1 MEEDY
6 KVSQSELERRKILLQ
21 KAKERF
27 KSRININ
34 SSLQNTSMEED
45 YKISQ
50 SELERRKLL
59 LEQYNSEVS
68 ANQNNTTNIER
79 RKILPQKARERFKSG
94 ININSSLQNT
104 SEVTMNQNN
113 TANRNTVDCSINIK
127 DFENHYFNVKKYFKN
142 KETYALC
149 NYFGKHYY
157 VDSVK
162 LYEYEIF
169 TLDTFKNLDDIKENY
184 DILEKNIVKP
194 YDTYC
199 YNNKYLFLI
208 EEEIKE
214 NIFIRYKESI
224 NSDYV
229 IEYFKEYHG
238 KNDRVY
244 VEIEESKQDIEKDN
258 LAEFFKDK
266 AQVYEVLSNETDKKK
281 NTYTELKIRYSDAER
296 NVLCISANEKPSKI
310 CVKYNTYQLE
320 NYIKGIKNIT
330 EKTEIESFNIFDI
343 FKLIRSK
350 NVITPYPTEN
360 IKWEIL
366 KDDTR
371 KGCKEQR
378 DFVMKAL
385 NTEDIC
391 VLEGPPGSGKTTCI
405 SELILQILKNNPRAK
420 ILLMASTHVAVDN
433 VLERLVDYNLPA
445 VRLGVEDRI
454 ADNMKAYKY
463 PEVIDTEYDKFMQ
476 CHKNKDI
483 EKYFNSKIGKAEF
496 ERLIRNT
503 TNIVCCTT
511 NGIHKYINKQDEII
525 TTDFD
530 YLILD
535 EASKTTIAEFLA
547 VARYAKKWILT
558 GDIKQLS
565 PYTDADELSVSIKK
579 DILYDIGT
587 FIYGVAAYKNKD
599 NQKLIEEKVYPIISK
614 ALLCN
619 IKDFDKEDLVHIS
632 IPYDFSNDLSFKMC
646 EYIYKNINSNA
657 LVYYEILDY
666 NEREK
671 AILENFADIV
681 ISTDIFYKKNRKNFY
696 KNPYNKIKYHIWNKH
711 FCNSRSGKTKEEKD
725 IADAISW
732 RLIRDYEL
740 RQLKDNEQLKN
751 KYVDKYISEAENL
764 MPKNIQNKIMARQY
778 VVSQSILE
786 LTQNTLQETG
796 NKFQSLTYQHRMPD
810 NLAELP
816 RNIIYHGNN
825 MLSNDD
831 NSYVDN
837 TKWYHIV
844 SNGAVTRNYDECKC
858 IIDDIKDI
866 VSSKPNKKVEIAIL
880 TFYKAQ
886 ERLIQEALK
895 SEYGKKNYIEKNN
908 VCIRVA
914 TVDRFQ
920 GQEADIV
927 MISLSRNKDSGFLN
941 SPNRI
946 NVAITRARKIR
957 YMYGNHKFFLQN
969 DNLEIMQA
977 VAQWYRDNNFI
988 EIKLDKKGDK

>member
-1 MEEDY
+1 MEDDY
-6 KVSQSELERRKILLQ
+6 KVSQSE
-21 KAKERF
+21 
-27 KSRININ
+27 S
-34 SSLQNTSMEED
+34 
-45 YKISQ
+45 
-50 SELERRKLL
+50 ERRKLL
-59 LEQYNSEVS
+59 LQKALERHKLAKSYNISLQNNSEVS
-68 ANQNNTTNIER
+68 E
-79 RKILPQKARERFKSG
+79 
-94 ININSSLQNT
+94 
-104 SEVTMNQNN
+104 NQNN
-113 TANRNTVDCSINIK
+113 TANQNTVDCSINIK

-149 NYFGKHYY
+149 IDFGKQYY
-157 VDSVK
+157 VDSVE

-184 DILEKNIVKP
+184 DILGKNIVKP
-194 YDTYC
+194 YDTYR

-214 NIFIRYKESI
+214 KIFIRYKESI

-229 IEYFKEYHG
+229 IEYFKEY
-238 KNDRVY
+238 KDNSDRVY
-244 VEIEESKQDIEKDN
+244 VELIEESKQDIEKDN
-258 LAEFFKDK
+258 LAEFFKDD
-266 AQVYEVLSNETDKKK
+266 APVYLLENITSKQHNNLPPLN
-281 NTYTELKIRYSDAER
+281 IIYSDAER

-310 CVKYNTYQLE
+310 CVKYNTYHLE
-320 NYIKGIKNIT
+320 NYIKGIQSIT
-330 EKTEIESFNIFDI
+330 EKIETENFTIFDI
-343 FKLIRSK
+343 FKLIRGR
-350 NVITPYPTEN
+350 NVITPYQVEN

-378 DFVMKAL
+378 DFVIKAL

-463 PEVIDTEYDKFMQ
+463 PEVIATEYDKFMHY
-476 CHKNKDI
+476 HKNKDI
-483 EKYFNSKIGKAEF
+483 EKYFNSEIGKAEF
-496 ERLIRNT
+496 ERLIRYT

-511 NGIHKYINKQDEII
+511 NGLHKYINKQDEII

-579 DILYDIGT
+579 DIVYNIGIY
-587 FIYGVAAYKNKD
+587 IYGVAAYKNKD
-599 NQKLIEEKVYPIISK
+599 NEKIIEEKVYPIISK

-619 IKDFDKEDLVHIS
+619 IKDFDKEDLVYIS
-632 IPYDFSNDLSFKMC
+632 IPDNFSHHLSFKMC

-657 LVYYEILDY
+657 LVYYEYGNYD
-666 NEREK
+666 EREK
-671 AILENFADIV
+671 ALLENFADIV
-681 ISTDIFYKKNRKNFY
+681 ISTDNFYKKNRKNFY
-696 KNPYNKIKYHIWNKH
+696 KDPDNKIKYRIWKIR
-711 FCNSRSGKTKEEKD
+711 FDKSRSGKTKEEKD

-764 MPKNIQNKIMARQY
+764 MPKNIENKIMARHY
-778 VVSQSILE
+778 VVTQSILE
-786 LTQNTLQETG
+786 LTQNTLQEMG

-825 MLSNDD
+825 MLSNDE
-831 NSYVDN
+831 SKYLDN

-844 SNGAVTRNYDECKC
+844 SKGAVTRNNDECKC
-858 IIDDIKDI
+858 ILDDIKDI

-880 TFYKAQ
+880 TFYRAQ

-908 VCIRVA
+908 VFIRVA

-920 GQEADIV
+920 GQESDIV
-927 MISLSRNKDSGFLN
+927 MISLSRNKGSGFLN

-946 NVAITRARKIR
+946 NVAITRARKER
-957 YMYGNHKFFLQN
+957 YIYGNHDFFLGN
-969 DNLEIMQA
+969 DSLEIMQA
-977 VAQWYRDNNFI
+977 VAKWYGDKQFV
-988 EIKLDKKGDK
+988 EIRLDKKGDK

>member
-1 MEEDY
+1 MEDDY
-6 KVSQSELERRKILLQ
+6 KVSQSE
-21 KAKERF
+21 
-27 KSRININ
+27 S
-34 SSLQNTSMEED
+34 
-45 YKISQ
+45 
-50 SELERRKLL
+50 ERRKLL
-59 LEQYNSEVS
+59 L
-68 ANQNNTTNIER
+68 
-79 RKILPQKARERFKSG
+79 QKARERFKQKK
-94 ININSSLQNT
+94 INTTKQNT
-104 SEVTMNQNN
+104 TGEI
-113 TANRNTVDCSINIK
+113 INIK
-127 DFENHYFNVKKYFKN
+127 DFENHYFNVKKYFEN

-149 NYFGKHYY
+149 IDFGKQYY
-157 VDSVK
+157 VDSAS

-214 NIFIRYKESI
+214 KIFIRYKESI

-229 IEYFKEYHG
+229 IEYFKEYND
-238 KNDRVY
+238 KSDRVY
-244 VEIEESKQDIEKDN
+244 IELIEESKQDMEKDN
-258 LAEFFKDK
+258 LAEFFKDD
-266 AQVYEVLSNETDKKK
+266 APVYILENITSKQHNKLTPLN
-281 NTYTELKIRYSDAER
+281 IRYSDAER

-310 CVKYNTYQLE
+310 YVKYNTYQFK
-320 NYIKGIKNIT
+320 NYIEGIKNIT
-330 EKTEIESFNIFDI
+330 TEETNTENFTILDI
-343 FKLIRSK
+343 FKLVRGK
-350 NVITPYPTEN
+350 NVITPYHIEN

-371 KGCKEQR
+371 KGCIEQR
-378 DFVMKAL
+378 DFVIKAL

-433 VLERLVDYNLPA
+433 VLERLVNYKLPA

-454 ADNMKAYKY
+454 ADNMKEYKY
-463 PEVIDTEYDKFMQ
+463 PDVIDTEFDEFMKY
-476 CHKNKDI
+476 HKNKDI
-483 EKYFNSKIGKAEF
+483 EKYFNSEIGKDEF
-496 ERLIRNT
+496 KRLIMYT

-511 NGIHKYINKQDEII
+511 NGIHKYINQRNEII

-587 FIYGVAAYKNKD
+587 FIYGVAGYKDKNNK
-599 NQKLIEEKVYPIISK
+599 KIIEEKVYPIISK

-632 IPYDFSNDLSFKMC
+632 IPDNFNKDLRHKMC
-646 EYIYKNINSNA
+646 EYIYKNINSNT
-657 LVYYEILDY
+657 LVYYEYGNYDEI
-666 NEREK
+666 EK

-681 ISTDIFYKKNRKNFY
+681 ISTDNFYKKNRKNFY
-696 KNPYNKIKYHIWNKH
+696 KDPYNKIKYHIWHKR
-711 FCNSRSGKTKEEKD
+711 FYNSRSDKTKEEKD
-725 IADAISW
+725 IADEISW

-778 VVSQSILE
+778 VVTQSILE
-786 LTQNTLQETG
+786 LTQNTLQETD

-825 MLSNDD
+825 MLSNND
-831 NSYVDN
+831 NSYSDN
-837 TKWYHIV
+837 TKWCHIV
-844 SNGAVTRNYDECKC
+844 SNGAVTRNNDECKC
-858 IIDDIKDI
+858 ILDDIKDI

-880 TFYKAQ
+880 TFYRAQ

-927 MISLSRNKDSGFLN
+927 MISLSRNAGSGFLN

-946 NVAITRARKIR
+946 NVAITRARKERNI
-957 YMYGNHKFFLQN
+957 YGNHKFFLQN

-977 VAQWYRDNNFI
+977 VAQWYGANNLI
-988 EIKLDKKGDK
+988 EIRLDKKGDK

>member
-1 MEEDY
+1 
-6 KVSQSELERRKILLQ
+6 
-21 KAKERF
+21 
-27 KSRININ
+27 
-34 SSLQNTSMEED
+34 
-45 YKISQ
+45 
-50 SELERRKLL
+50 
-59 LEQYNSEVS
+59 
-68 ANQNNTTNIER
+68 
-79 RKILPQKARERFKSG
+79 
-94 ININSSLQNT
+94 
-104 SEVTMNQNN
+104 MNQNN
-113 TANRNTVDCSINIK
+113 TSWQNTADCSINIK
-127 DFENHYFNVKKYFKN
+127 DFENHYFNVKKYFEN

-149 NYFGKHYY
+149 IDFGKQYY
-157 VDSVK
+157 VDSAS

-214 NIFIRYKESI
+214 KIFIRYKESI

-229 IEYFKEYHG
+229 LEYFKEYND
-238 KNDRVY
+238 KSDRVY
-244 VEIEESKQDIEKDN
+244 IELVEESKQDIEKDN
-258 LAEFFKDK
+258 LAEFFKDD
-266 AQVYEVLSNETDKKK
+266 APVYEVLSNETDKKK
-281 NTYTELKIRYSDAER
+281 NTLTKLNIKYSDAER
-296 NVLCISANEKPSKI
+296 NVLCIYANEKPSKI
-310 CVKYNTYQLE
+310 CVNYNTHQLE
-320 NYIKGIKNIT
+320 NYIEGIKNIT
-330 EKTEIESFNIFDI
+330 KETNTKNFTILDI
-343 FKLIRSK
+343 FKLIRGK
-350 NVITPYPTEN
+350 NVITPYQIEN

-371 KGCKEQR
+371 NGCKEQR
-378 DFVMKAL
+378 DFVIKAL

-463 PEVIDTEYDKFMQ
+463 PDVIDTEYDKFMQ
-476 CHKNKDI
+476 YHKNKNKDI
-483 EKYFNSKIGKAEF
+483 EKYFSPEIGKAEF
-496 ERLIRNT
+496 KRLIRYT

-587 FIYGVAAYKNKD
+587 FIYGHSAIYKDKNNK
-599 NQKLIEEKVYPIISK
+599 KIIEEKVYPIISK

-619 IKDFDKEDLVHIS
+619 IKDFDKENLVHIS
-632 IPYDFSNDLSFKMC
+632 IPDNFSNDLSFKMC

-657 LVYYEILDY
+657 LVYYEDVNY
-666 NEREK
+666 DAREK

-681 ISTDIFYKKNRKNFY
+681 ISTDNFYKKNRKNFY
-696 KNPYNKIKYHIWNKH
+696 KDPYNKIKYRIWHKR
-711 FCNSRSGKTKEEKD
+711 FYNSRSDKTKEEKD
-725 IADAISW
+725 IADEISW

-778 VVSQSILE
+778 VVTQSILE
-786 LTQNTLQETG
+786 LTQNTLQEMG

-825 MLSNDD
+825 MLSNDE
-831 NSYVDN
+831 SKYLDN

-844 SNGAVTRNYDECKC
+844 SKGAVTRNNDECKC
-858 IIDDIKDI
+858 ILDDIKDI

-880 TFYKAQ
+880 TFYRAQ

-927 MISLSRNKDSGFLN
+927 MISLSRNAGSGFLN

-946 NVAITRARKIR
+946 NVAITRARKERNI
-957 YMYGNHKFFLQN
+957 YGNHKFFLQN

-977 VAQWYRDNNFI
+977 VAQWYGANNLI
-988 EIKLDKKGDK
+988 EIRLDKKGDK

>member
-1 MEEDY
+1 M
-6 KVSQSELERRKILLQ
+6 
-21 KAKERF
+21 
-27 KSRININ
+27 
-34 SSLQNTSMEED
+34 
-45 YKISQ
+45 
-50 SELERRKLL
+50 
-59 LEQYNSEVS
+59 
-68 ANQNNTTNIER
+68 
-79 RKILPQKARERFKSG
+79 
-94 ININSSLQNT
+94 
-104 SEVTMNQNN
+104 
-113 TANRNTVDCSINIK
+113 
-127 DFENHYFNVKKYFKN
+127 KYYQMKQ
-142 KETYALC
+142 
-149 NYFGKHYY
+149 
-157 VDSVK
+157 
-162 LYEYEIF
+162 
-169 TLDTFKNLDDIKENY
+169 
-184 DILEKNIVKP
+184 
-194 YDTYC
+194 
-199 YNNKYLFLI
+199 
-208 EEEIKE
+208 
-214 NIFIRYKESI
+214 IR
-224 NSDYV
+224 
-229 IEYFKEYHG
+229 
-238 KNDRVY
+238 
-244 VEIEESKQDIEKDN
+244 
-258 LAEFFKDK
+258 
-266 AQVYEVLSNETDKKK
+266 KK

-330 EKTEIESFNIFDI
+330 EKTEIKSFTIFDI

-632 IPYDFSNDLSFKMC
+632 IPDDFSNDLSFKMC

-666 NEREK
+666 DEREK

>member
-1 MEEDY
+1 MEDDY
-6 KVSQSELERRKILLQ
+6 KVSQSE
-21 KAKERF
+21 
-27 KSRININ
+27 S
-34 SSLQNTSMEED
+34 
-45 YKISQ
+45 
-50 SELERRKLL
+50 ERRKLL
-59 LEQYNSEVS
+59 LQKALERHKLAKSNNISLQNDSEVS
-68 ANQNNTTNIER
+68 E
-79 RKILPQKARERFKSG
+79 
-94 ININSSLQNT
+94 
-104 SEVTMNQNN
+104 NQNN
-113 TANRNTVDCSINIK
+113 TANQNTVDCSINIK
-127 DFENHYFNVKKYFKN
+127 DFENHYFNVKKYFEN

-149 NYFGKHYY
+149 IDFGKQYY
-157 VDSVK
+157 VDSVE

-184 DILEKNIVKP
+184 DILGKNIVKP
-194 YDTYC
+194 YDTYR

-214 NIFIRYKESI
+214 KIFIRYKESI

-229 IEYFKEYHG
+229 IEYFKEY
-238 KNDRVY
+238 KDKSYRVY
-244 VEIEESKQDIEKDN
+244 VELIEEFKQDIEKDN
-258 LAEFFKDK
+258 LAEFFKDD
-266 AQVYEVLSNETDKKK
+266 APVYLLENITSKQHNKLTP
-281 NTYTELKIRYSDAER
+281 LKIIYSDAER

-320 NYIKGIKNIT
+320 NYIKGIKSIT
-330 EKTEIESFNIFDI
+330 EKIETESFTIFDI
-343 FKLIRSK
+343 FKLIRGK
-350 NVITPYPTEN
+350 NVITPYKVEN

-378 DFVMKAL
+378 DFVIKSL

-445 VRLGVEDRI
+445 VRIGVEDRI

-463 PEVIDTEYDKFMQ
+463 PEVIATEYDKFMHY
-476 CHKNKDI
+476 HKNKDI
-483 EKYFNSKIGKAEF
+483 EKYFNSEIGKAEF
-496 ERLIRNT
+496 ERLIKYT

-579 DILYDIGT
+579 DILYNIG
-587 FIYGVAAYKNKD
+587 IYICGVAAYKNKD
-599 NQKLIEEKVYPIISK
+599 NKKIIEEKVYPIISK

-632 IPYDFSNDLSFKMC
+632 IPDNFSHHLSFKMC

-657 LVYYEILDY
+657 LVYYEYGNYD
-666 NEREK
+666 EREK
-671 AILENFADIV
+671 ALLENFADIV
-681 ISTDIFYKKNRKNFY
+681 ISTDNFYKKNRKNFY
-696 KNPYNKIKYHIWNKH
+696 KDPDNKIKYRIWKIR
-711 FCNSRSGKTKEEKD
+711 FDKSRSGKTKEEKD

-740 RQLKDNEQLKN
+740 RQLKDNGQLKN

-764 MPKNIQNKIMARQY
+764 MPKNIENKIMARQY
-778 VVSQSILE
+778 VVTQSILE
-786 LTQNTLQETG
+786 LTQNTLQEMD

-977 VAQWYRDNNFI
+977 VAKWYKAKNLV
-988 EIKLDKKGDK
+988 EIRLDKKGDK

>member
-1 MEEDY
+1 MEDDY
-6 KVSQSELERRKILLQ
+6 KVSQSE
-21 KAKERF
+21 
-27 KSRININ
+27 S
-34 SSLQNTSMEED
+34 
-45 YKISQ
+45 
-50 SELERRKLL
+50 ERRKLL
-59 LEQYNSEVS
+59 LQKALERHKLAKSNNISLQNNSEVL
-68 ANQNNTTNIER
+68 E
-79 RKILPQKARERFKSG
+79 
-94 ININSSLQNT
+94 
-104 SEVTMNQNN
+104 NQNN
-113 TANRNTVDCSINIK
+113 TANQNTVDCSINIK
-127 DFENHYFNVKKYFKN
+127 DFENHYFNVKKYFEN

-149 NYFGKHYY
+149 IDFGKQYY
-157 VDSVK
+157 VDSVE

-184 DILEKNIVKP
+184 DILGKNIVKP
-194 YDTYC
+194 YDTYR

-214 NIFIRYKESI
+214 DIFIRYKESR
-224 NSDYV
+224 NSNYV
-229 IEYFKEYHG
+229 IEYFKEYHD
-238 KNDRVY
+238 KSDIVY
-244 VEIEESKQDIEKDN
+244 VELIEEPKQDIEKDN
-258 LAEFFKDK
+258 LAEFFKDD
-266 AQVYEVLSNETDKKK
+266 ASVYEVLSNETDKKK
-281 NTYTELKIRYSDAER
+281 NTFTKLNIKYSDAER

-320 NYIKGIKNIT
+320 NYIKGIKSIT
-330 EKTEIESFNIFDI
+330 EKIETESFTIFDI
-343 FKLIRSK
+343 FKLIRGK
-350 NVITPYPTEN
+350 NVITPYQVEN

-378 DFVMKAL
+378 DFVIKAL

-433 VLERLVDYNLPA
+433 VLERLVDYKLPA

-454 ADNMKAYKY
+454 ADNMKEYKY
-463 PEVIDTEYDKFMQ
+463 PDVVNTEYTNFMQ
-476 CHKNKDI
+476 YHANKDKDI
-483 EKYFNSKIGKAEF
+483 KKYFYSESGKAEF
-496 ERLIRNT
+496 ESLIRYT

-511 NGIHKYINKQDEII
+511 NGIHKYINPRYEII

-558 GDIKQLS
+558 GDVKQLS

-579 DILYDIGT
+579 DMLYDIGT

-599 NQKLIEEKVYPIISK
+599 NKKIIEEKVYPIISK

-632 IPYDFSNDLSFKMC
+632 IPDNFNKDLRHKMC
-646 EYIYKNINSNA
+646 DYIYKNINSNA
-657 LVYYEILDY
+657 LVYYEDVNY
-666 NEREK
+666 DEREK

-681 ISTDIFYKKNRKNFY
+681 ISTDNFYKKNIKNFY
-696 KNPYNKIKYHIWNKH
+696 KAPCNEVKYRIWNKH
-711 FCNSRSGKTKEEKD
+711 FCNSRKGKIKEEKD

-740 RQLKDNEQLKN
+740 RQLKDNGQLKN
-751 KYVDKYISEAENL
+751 KYVDKYISEAKNL
-764 MPKNIQNKIMARQY
+764 MPNTENIQDKIMARQY
-778 VVSQSILE
+778 VVTQSILE
-786 LTQNTLQETG
+786 LTQNTLQEMG

-825 MLSNDD
+825 MLSNDE
-831 NSYVDN
+831 SKYLDN

-844 SNGAVTRNYDECKC
+844 SNEAVTRNNDECKC
-858 IIDDIKDI
+858 ILDDIKDI

-880 TFYKAQ
+880 TFYRAQ

-927 MISLSRNKDSGFLN
+927 MISLSRNAGSGFLN

-957 YMYGNHKFFLQN
+957 YIYGNHKFFLQN
-969 DNLEIMQA
+969 DSLEIMQA
-977 VAQWYRDNNFI
+977 VAQWYGANNLI
-988 EIKLDKKGDK
+988 EIRLNKKGDK

>member
-1 MEEDY
+1 MEDDY
-6 KVSQSELERRKILLQ
+6 KVSQSE
-21 KAKERF
+21 
-27 KSRININ
+27 S
-34 SSLQNTSMEED
+34 
-45 YKISQ
+45 
-50 SELERRKLL
+50 ERRKLL
-59 LEQYNSEVS
+59 LQKALERHKLAKSNNISLQNNSEVS
-68 ANQNNTTNIER
+68 E
-79 RKILPQKARERFKSG
+79 
-94 ININSSLQNT
+94 
-104 SEVTMNQNN
+104 NQNN
-113 TANRNTVDCSINIK
+113 TANQNTVDCSINIK
-127 DFENHYFNVKKYFKN
+127 DFENHYFNVKKYFEN

-149 NYFGKHYY
+149 IDFGKQYY
-157 VDSVK
+157 VDSVE

-184 DILEKNIVKP
+184 DILGKNIVKP
-194 YDTYC
+194 YDTYR

-214 NIFIRYKESI
+214 KIFIRYKESI

-229 IEYFKEYHG
+229 IEYFKEYND
-238 KNDRVY
+238 KSDRVY
-244 VEIEESKQDIEKDN
+244 IELVEESKQDIEKDN
-258 LAEFFKDK
+258 LAEFFKDD
-266 AQVYEVLSNETDKKK
+266 APVYLLENITSKQHNKLTP
-281 NTYTELKIRYSDAER
+281 LKIRYSDAER

-320 NYIKGIKNIT
+320 NYIKGIKSIT
-330 EKTEIESFNIFDI
+330 EKIETESFTIFDI
-343 FKLIRSK
+343 FKLIRGK
-350 NVITPYPTEN
+350 NVITPYQVEN

-378 DFVMKAL
+378 DFVIKSL

-445 VRLGVEDRI
+445 VRIGVEDRI

-463 PEVIDTEYDKFMQ
+463 PEVIATEYDRFMHY
-476 CHKNKDI
+476 HKNKDI
-483 EKYFNSKIGKAEF
+483 EKYFNSEIGKAEF
-496 ERLIRNT
+496 ERLIMYT
-503 TNIVCCTT
+503 TNVVCCTT
-511 NGIHKYINKQDEII
+511 NGIHKYIKNKEEII

-558 GDIKQLS
+558 GDVKQLS

-579 DILYDIGT
+579 DISYDIGT
-587 FIYGVAAYKNKD
+587 FIYGVAAYKTSQD
-599 NQKLIEEKVYPIISK
+599 TQKLIEEKVYPIISK

-619 IKDFDKEDLVHIS
+619 IKDFDKEDLIHIY
-632 IPYDFSNDLSFKMC
+632 IPDNFSHNLSFKMC
-646 EYIYKNINSNA
+646 EYIYINTNSNA
-657 LVYYEILDY
+657 LVYYEVFNDY
-666 NEREK
+666 YDEREK
-671 AILENFADIV
+671 AILENFANIV
-681 ISTDIFYKKNRKNFY
+681 ISTDNFYKKNRKNFY
-696 KNPYNKIKYHIWNKH
+696 KDPCNEAKYRIWKTH
-711 FCNSRSGKTKEEKD
+711 FDNSRKGKIKEEKD

-740 RQLKDNEQLKN
+740 RQLKDNGQLKN
-751 KYVDKYISEAENL
+751 KYVNKYISEAENL
-764 MPKNIQNKIMARQY
+764 MPTNIQDKIMARHY
-778 VVSQSILE
+778 VVTQSILE
-786 LTQNTLQETG
+786 LTQNTLQKMD

-825 MLSNDD
+825 MLSNDK
-831 NSYVDN
+831 NSDSGN
-837 TKWYHIV
+837 TKWCHIV
-844 SNGAVTRNYDECKC
+844 SNGAVTRNNDECKC
-858 IIDDIKDI
+858 ILDDIKYI

-880 TFYKAQ
+880 TFYRAQ

-908 VCIRVA
+908 VFIRVA

-927 MISLSRNKDSGFLN
+927 MISLSRNAGSGFLN

-946 NVAITRARKIR
+946 NVAITRARKER
-957 YMYGNHKFFLQN
+957 YIYGNHKFFLGN

-977 VAQWYRDNNFI
+977 VAKWYKDKNLV
-988 EIKLDKKGDK
+988 EIRLYKK

>member
-1 MEEDY
+1 MEDDY
-6 KVSQSELERRKILLQ
+6 KVSQSE
-21 KAKERF
+21 
-27 KSRININ
+27 S
-34 SSLQNTSMEED
+34 
-45 YKISQ
+45 
-50 SELERRKLL
+50 ERRKLL
-59 LEQYNSEVS
+59 LQKALERHKLAKSYNISLQNNSEVS
-68 ANQNNTTNIER
+68 E
-79 RKILPQKARERFKSG
+79 
-94 ININSSLQNT
+94 
-104 SEVTMNQNN
+104 NQNN
-113 TANRNTVDCSINIK
+113 TANQNTVDCSINIK

-149 NYFGKHYY
+149 IDFGKQYY
-157 VDSVK
+157 VDSVE
-162 LYEYEIF
+162 LFEYEIF

-184 DILEKNIVKP
+184 DILGKNIVKP
-194 YDTYC
+194 YDTYR

-214 NIFIRYKESI
+214 KIFIRYKESI

-229 IEYFKEYHG
+229 IEYFKEYND
-238 KNDRVY
+238 KSDRVY
-244 VEIEESKQDIEKDN
+244 VELIEEFKQDIEKDN
-258 LAEFFKDK
+258 LAEFFKDD
-266 AQVYEVLSNETDKKK
+266 APVYLLENITSKQHNNLPPLN
-281 NTYTELKIRYSDAER
+281 IIYSDAER

-310 CVKYNTYQLE
+310 CVKYNTYHLE
-320 NYIKGIKNIT
+320 NYIKGIQSIT
-330 EKTEIESFNIFDI
+330 EKIETENFTIFDI
-343 FKLIRSK
+343 FKLIRGR
-350 NVITPYPTEN
+350 NVITPYQVEN

-378 DFVMKAL
+378 DFVIKAL

-463 PEVIDTEYDKFMQ
+463 PEVIDTEYDKFRQ
-476 CHKNKDI
+476 HHKNKDI
-483 EKYFNSKIGKAEF
+483 EKYFNSEIGKAEF
-496 ERLIRNT
+496 ERLIRYT

-511 NGIHKYINKQDEII
+511 NGLHKYINQRDEII

-579 DILYDIGT
+579 DIIYDIGT
-587 FIYGVAAYKNKD
+587 YIYGVAAYKNKD
-599 NQKLIEEKVYPIISK
+599 NKKIIEEKVYPIISK

-632 IPYDFSNDLSFKMC
+632 IPDNFSHNLSFKMC

-657 LVYYEILDY
+657 LVYYEYVNYD
-666 NEREK
+666 EREK
-671 AILENFADIV
+671 TVLENFADIV
-681 ISTDIFYKKNRKNFY
+681 ISTDNFYKKNRKNFY
-696 KNPYNKIKYHIWNKH
+696 KDSYNKIKYCIWNKH

-751 KYVDKYISEAENL
+751 KYVDKYISEAESL
-764 MPKNIQNKIMARQY
+764 IPKNIENKIMARQY
-778 VVSQSILE
+778 VVTQSILE
-786 LTQNTLQETG
+786 LTQNTLQEMG

-825 MLSNDD
+825 MLSNDE
-831 NSYVDN
+831 SKYLDN

-844 SNGAVTRNYDECKC
+844 SKGAVTRNNDECKC
-858 IIDDIKDI
+858 ILDDIKDI

-880 TFYKAQ
+880 TFYRAQ

-927 MISLSRNKDSGFLN
+927 MISLSRNVGSGFLN

-946 NVAITRARKIR
+946 NVAITRARKERNI
-957 YMYGNHKFFLQN
+957 YGNHKFFLQN

-977 VAQWYRDNNFI
+977 VAQWYGANNLI
-988 EIKLDKKGDK
+988 EIRLDKKGDK

>member
-1 MEEDY
+1 
-6 KVSQSELERRKILLQ
+6 
-21 KAKERF
+21 
-27 KSRININ
+27 
-34 SSLQNTSMEED
+34 
-45 YKISQ
+45 
-50 SELERRKLL
+50 
-59 LEQYNSEVS
+59 
-68 ANQNNTTNIER
+68 
-79 RKILPQKARERFKSG
+79 
-94 ININSSLQNT
+94 
-104 SEVTMNQNN
+104 MNQNN
-113 TANRNTVDCSINIK
+113 TNWQNTADCSINIK
-127 DFENHYFNVKKYFKN
+127 DFENHYFNVKKYFEN

-149 NYFGKHYY
+149 IDFGKQYY
-157 VDSVK
+157 VDSAS

-214 NIFIRYKESI
+214 KIFILYKESI

-229 IEYFKEYHG
+229 IEYFKEYND
-238 KNDRVY
+238 KSDRVY
-244 VEIEESKQDIEKDN
+244 IELVEESKQDIEKDN
-258 LAEFFKDK
+258 LAEFFKDD
-266 AQVYEVLSNETDKKK
+266 APVYEVLSNETDKKK
-281 NTYTELKIRYSDAER
+281 NTLTKLNIKYSDAER

-320 NYIKGIKNIT
+320 NYIRGIKSIT
-330 EKTEIESFNIFDI
+330 EKTKKESFTIFDI
-343 FKLIRSK
+343 FKLIRGK
-350 NVITPYPTEN
+350 NVITPYQVEN

-378 DFVMKAL
+378 DFVIKAL

-463 PEVIDTEYDKFMQ
+463 PEVIDTEYDKFMHY
-476 CHKNKDI
+476 HKNKDI
-483 EKYFNSKIGKAEF
+483 ETYFNSEIGKAEF
-496 ERLIRNT
+496 ERLIRYT

-511 NGIHKYINKQDEII
+511 NGIHKYINQRDEII

-587 FIYGVAAYKNKD
+587 FIYRVAGYKNKD
-599 NQKLIEEKVYPIISK
+599 NKKIIEEKVYPIISK

-632 IPYDFSNDLSFKMC
+632 IPDNFNKDLRHKMC
-646 EYIYKNINSNA
+646 EYIYININSNA
-657 LVYYEILDY
+657 LVYYEVLNDYY
-666 NEREK
+666 NERNK
-671 AILENFADIV
+671 AILENFADIL
-681 ISTDIFYKKNRKNFY
+681 ISTDIFYKQNAQNFY
-696 KNPYNKIKYHIWNKH
+696 KDPCNEAKYRIWKTH

-725 IADAISW
+725 IADAILW

-751 KYVDKYISEAENL
+751 KYVDKYINEAEKL
-764 MPKNIQNKIMARQY
+764 TPINIQDKIMARQY
-778 VVSQSILE
+778 VVTQSILE
-786 LTQNTLQETG
+786 LTQNTLQEMG

-825 MLSNDD
+825 MLSNDE
-831 NSYVDN
+831 SKYLDN

-844 SNGAVTRNYDECKC
+844 SNGDVTRNDIECKC
-858 IIDDIKDI
+858 ILDDIKYI
-866 VSSKPNKKVEIAIL
+866 VNRKPDKKVEIAIL
-880 TFYKAQ
+880 TFYRAQ

-927 MISLSRNKDSGFLN
+927 MISLSRNAGSGFLN

-946 NVAITRARKIR
+946 NVAITRARKKR
-957 YMYGNHKFFLQN
+957 YIYGNHKFFLQN
-969 DNLEIMQA
+969 DSLEIMQA
-977 VAQWYRDNNFI
+977 VAKWYDDNKLI
-988 EIKLDKKGDK
+988 ETRLDKKGGK

>member
-1 MEEDY
+1 MEDDY
-6 KVSQSELERRKILLQ
+6 KVSQSE
-21 KAKERF
+21 
-27 KSRININ
+27 S
-34 SSLQNTSMEED
+34 
-45 YKISQ
+45 
-50 SELERRKLL
+50 ERRKLL
-59 LEQYNSEVS
+59 LQKAPERHKLAKSNNISLQNDSEVS
-68 ANQNNTTNIER
+68 E
-79 RKILPQKARERFKSG
+79 
-94 ININSSLQNT
+94 
-104 SEVTMNQNN
+104 NQNN
-113 TANRNTVDCSINIK
+113 TANQNTVDCSINIK
-127 DFENHYFNVKKYFKN
+127 DFENHYFNVKKYFEN

-149 NYFGKHYY
+149 IDFGKQYY
-157 VDSVK
+157 VDSVE

-184 DILEKNIVKP
+184 DILGKNIVKP
-194 YDTYC
+194 YDTYR

-214 NIFIRYKESI
+214 KIFIRYKESI

-229 IEYFKEYHG
+229 IEYFKEY
-238 KNDRVY
+238 KDKSYRVY
-244 VEIEESKQDIEKDN
+244 VELIEEFKQDIEKDN
-258 LAEFFKDK
+258 LAEFFKDD
-266 AQVYEVLSNETDKKK
+266 APVYLLENITSKQHNKLTP
-281 NTYTELKIRYSDAER
+281 LKIIYSDAER

-320 NYIKGIKNIT
+320 NYIKGIKSIT
-330 EKTEIESFNIFDI
+330 EKIETESFTIFDI
-343 FKLIRSK
+343 FKLIRGK
-350 NVITPYPTEN
+350 NVITPYQVEN

-378 DFVMKAL
+378 DFVIKSL

-445 VRLGVEDRI
+445 VRIGVEDRI

-463 PEVIDTEYDKFMQ
+463 PEVIATEYDKFMHY
-476 CHKNKDI
+476 HKNKDI
-483 EKYFNSKIGKAEF
+483 EKYFNSEIGKAEF
-496 ERLIRNT
+496 ERLIKYT

-579 DILYDIGT
+579 DILYNIG
-587 FIYGVAAYKNKD
+587 IYICGVAAYKNKD
-599 NQKLIEEKVYPIISK
+599 NKKIIEEKVYPIISK

-632 IPYDFSNDLSFKMC
+632 IPDNFSHHLSFKMC

-657 LVYYEILDY
+657 LVYYEYGNYD
-666 NEREK
+666 EREK
-671 AILENFADIV
+671 ALLENFADIV
-681 ISTDIFYKKNRKNFY
+681 ISTDNFYKKNRKNFY
-696 KNPYNKIKYHIWNKH
+696 KDPDNKIKYRIWKIR
-711 FCNSRSGKTKEEKD
+711 FDKSRSGKTKEEKD

-740 RQLKDNEQLKN
+740 RQLKDNGQLKN

-764 MPKNIQNKIMARQY
+764 MPKNIENKIMARQY
-778 VVSQSILE
+778 VVTQSILE
-786 LTQNTLQETG
+786 LTQNTLQEMG

-825 MLSNDD
+825 MLSNDE
-831 NSYVDN
+831 SKYLDN

-844 SNGAVTRNYDECKC
+844 SKGAVTRNNDECKC
-858 IIDDIKDI
+858 ILDDIKDI

-880 TFYKAQ
+880 TFYRAQ
-886 ERLIQEALK
+886 ERLIQEVLK

-927 MISLSRNKDSGFLN
+927 MISLSRNAGSGFLN

-946 NVAITRARKIR
+946 NVAITRARKERNI
-957 YMYGNHKFFLQN
+957 YGNHKFFLQN

-977 VAQWYRDNNFI
+977 VAKWYKAKNLV
-988 EIKLDKKGDK
+988 EIRLDKKGDK

>member
-1 MEEDY
+1 MEDDY
-6 KVSQSELERRKILLQ
+6 KVSQSE
-21 KAKERF
+21 
-27 KSRININ
+27 S
-34 SSLQNTSMEED
+34 
-45 YKISQ
+45 
-50 SELERRKLL
+50 ERRKLL
-59 LEQYNSEVS
+59 L
-68 ANQNNTTNIER
+68 
-79 RKILPQKARERFKSG
+79 QKALERHKLAKSN
-94 ININSSLQNT
+94 NISLQNI

-113 TANRNTVDCSINIK
+113 TSWQNTADCSINIK
-127 DFENHYFNVKKYFKN
+127 DFENHYFNVKKYFEN

-149 NYFGKHYY
+149 IDFGKQYY
-157 VDSVK
+157 VDSVE

-214 NIFIRYKESI
+214 KIFIRYKESI

-229 IEYFKEYHG
+229 IEYFKEYND
-238 KNDRVY
+238 KSDRVY
-244 VEIEESKQDIEKDN
+244 IELIEESKQDIEKDN
-258 LAEFFKDK
+258 LAEFFKDD
-266 AQVYEVLSNETDKKK
+266 APVYLLENITSKQHNKLIP
-281 NTYTELKIRYSDAER
+281 LKIRYSDAER

-320 NYIKGIKNIT
+320 NYIRGIKSIT
-330 EKTEIESFNIFDI
+330 EKIKTECFTVFDI
-343 FKLIRSK
+343 FKLIRGK
-350 NVITPYPTEN
+350 NVITPYQIKN

-371 KGCKEQR
+371 NGCKEQR
-378 DFVMKAL
+378 DFVIKAL

-420 ILLMASTHVAVDN
+420 ILLIASTHVAVDN

-445 VRLGVEDRI
+445 VRIGVEDRI

-463 PEVIDTEYDKFMQ
+463 PEVIDTEYDKFMHY
-476 CHKNKDI
+476 HKNKDI
-483 EKYFNSKIGKAEF
+483 EKYFNSEIGKAEF
-496 ERLIRNT
+496 KRLIMYT
-503 TNIVCCTT
+503 TNVVCCTT
-511 NGIHKYINKQDEII
+511 NGIHKYIKNKAEII

-558 GDIKQLS
+558 GDVKQLS

-579 DILYDIGT
+579 DISYDIGT
-587 FIYGVAAYKNKD
+587 FICGVAAYKTSQD
-599 NQKLIEEKVYPIISK
+599 TQKLIEEKVYPIISK

-619 IKDFDKEDLVHIS
+619 IKDFDKEDLIHIY
-632 IPYDFSNDLSFKMC
+632 IPDNFSHNLSFKMC
-646 EYIYKNINSNA
+646 EYIDNNINSNA
-657 LVYYEILDY
+657 LVYYEVFNDY
-666 NEREK
+666 YDEREK
-671 AILENFADIV
+671 AILENFANIV
-681 ISTDIFYKKNRKNFY
+681 ISTDNFYKKNRKNFY
-696 KNPYNKIKYHIWNKH
+696 KDPCNEAKYRIWKTH
-711 FCNSRSGKTKEEKD
+711 FDNSRKGKIKEEKD

-740 RQLKDNEQLKN
+740 RQLKDNGQLKN
-751 KYVDKYISEAENL
+751 KYVNKYRSEAKNL
-764 MPKNIQNKIMARQY
+764 MPNTENIQDKIMARQY
-778 VVSQSILE
+778 VVTQSILE
-786 LTQNTLQETG
+786 LTQNTLQKMD
-796 NKFQSLTYQHRMPD
+796 NKFQSLAYQHRMPD

-816 RNIIYHGNN
+816 RNIIYYGNN
-825 MLSNDD
+825 MLSNDEK
-831 NSYVDN
+831 SYRSN

-844 SNGAVTRNYDECKC
+844 SNKAVTRNNDECKC
-858 IIDDIKDI
+858 ILDDIRDI

-880 TFYKAQ
+880 TFYRAQ
-886 ERLIQEALK
+886 ERLIQEELK

-908 VCIRVA
+908 VFIRVA

-927 MISLSRNKDSGFLN
+927 MISLSRNAGSGFLN

-946 NVAITRARKIR
+946 NVAITRARKER
-957 YMYGNHKFFLQN
+957 YIYGNHKFFLNN

-977 VAQWYRDNNFI
+977 VAKWYKDKNLV
-988 EIKLDKKGDK
+988 EIRLDKKGDK

>member
-1 MEEDY
+1 MEDDN
-6 KVSQSELERRKILLQ
+6 KFKKSPDIERRYKMLQ
-21 KAKERF
+21 KALESHKLG
-27 KSRININ
+27 KNINI
-34 SSLQNTSMEED
+34 SLQND
-45 YKISQ
+45 
-50 SELERRKLL
+50 
-59 LEQYNSEVS
+59 SEVS
-68 ANQNNTTNIER
+68 ENQNNTS
-79 RKILPQKARERFKSG
+79 K
-94 ININSSLQNT
+94 QNT
-104 SEVTMNQNN
+104 
-113 TANRNTVDCSINIK
+113 ADCSINIK
-127 DFENHYFNVKKYFKN
+127 DFENHYFNIKKYFEN

-149 NYFGKHYY
+149 IDFGKQYY
-157 VDSVK
+157 VDSVE

-214 NIFIRYKESI
+214 KIFIRYKESI

-229 IEYFKEYHG
+229 IEYFKEYND
-238 KNDRVY
+238 KSDRVY
-244 VEIEESKQDIEKDN
+244 IELVEESKQDIEKDN
-258 LAEFFKDK
+258 LAEFFKDD
-266 AQVYEVLSNETDKKK
+266 APVYLLENITSKQHNKLTP
-281 NTYTELKIRYSDAER
+281 LKIRYSDAER

-320 NYIKGIKNIT
+320 NYIRGIKSIT
-330 EKTEIESFNIFDI
+330 EKIKTECFTVFDI
-343 FKLIRSK
+343 FKLIRGK
-350 NVITPYPTEN
+350 NVITPYQIEN

-378 DFVMKAL
+378 DFVIKAL

-420 ILLMASTHVAVDN
+420 ILLIASTHVAVDN

-463 PEVIDTEYDKFMQ
+463 PEVIDTEYDKFRQ
-476 CHKNKDI
+476 HHKNKDI
-483 EKYFNSKIGKAEF
+483 EKYFNSEIGKAEF
-496 ERLIRNT
+496 KRLIRYT

-511 NGIHKYINKQDEII
+511 NGIHKYINQRNEII

-587 FIYGVAAYKNKD
+587 FIYGVAGYKNKD
-599 NQKLIEEKVYPIISK
+599 NEKIIEEKVYPILSK
-614 ALLCN
+614 VFLCN
-619 IKDFDKEDLVHIS
+619 IKDFDKEDLIHIS
-632 IPYDFSNDLSFKMC
+632 IPDDLDRDVCIKIC
-646 EYIYKNINSNA
+646 NYISKNINSNA
-657 LVYYEILDY
+657 LIYYEYGNYDAM
-666 NEREK
+666 EK
-671 AILENFADIV
+671 AVLENFADIV
-681 ISTDIFYKKNRKNFY
+681 ISTDNFYKKNRKNFY
-696 KNPYNKIKYHIWNKH
+696 KDLCNEAKYRIWKTH

-740 RQLKDNEQLKN
+740 RQLKDNGQLKN

-778 VVSQSILE
+778 VVTQSILE
-786 LTQNTLQETG
+786 LTQNTLQEMG
-796 NKFQSLTYQHRMPD
+796 NKFQSLTYQHRMSD

-825 MLSNDD
+825 MLSNND
-831 NSYVDN
+831 NSYSDN
-837 TKWYHIV
+837 TKWYDIV
-844 SNGAVTRNYDECKC
+844 LKIAEKSNKDECKY
-858 IIDDIKDI
+858 IIDDIKKI
-866 VSSKPNKKVEIAIL
+866 VNCKPNKKVEIAIL
-880 TFYKAQ
+880 TFYRAQ

-927 MISLSRNKDSGFLN
+927 MISLSRNAGSGFLN

-946 NVAITRARKIR
+946 NVAITRARKER
-957 YMYGNHKFFLQN
+957 YIYGNHEFFLKN

-977 VAQWYRDNNFI
+977 VAQWYRDKKLV
-988 EIKLDKKGDK
+988 EIRLNKKGDK